1 MGRIDRALAWTPLAP
16 GQRDALFDLLGP
28 SLPAAVVALLVI
40 LGLVAA
46 AVPPLYRRW
55 VGAPARL
62 LEQARVLAAGE
73 VQRELEPSSGNA
85 DVRGLAQVIG
95 ELVRQ
100 RAQLR
105 GDIAAQVE
113 EASRNVE
120 QERSRLAALMSELT
134 QSVVVCNLDG
144 RILLYNNR
152 ARGQF
157 RTLSQTPTLADGAEL
172 IGLGTL
178 NLRRVRPQAGR
189 ARA

>member
-1 MGRIDRALAWTPLAP
+1 M
-16 GQRDALFDLLGP
+16 
-28 SLPAAVVALLVI
+28 VALLVI

-73 VQRELEPSSGNA
+73 AQRELEPGSGSA
-85 DVRGLAQVIG
+85 DVRGLAQVIDG
-95 ELVRQ
+95 LVRQ

-113 EASRNVE
+113 EASRNIE

-144 RILLYNNR
+144 RVLL
-152 ARGQF
+152 
-157 RTLSQTPTLADGAEL
+157 S
-172 IGLGTL
+172 
-178 NLRRVRPQAGR
+178 R
-189 ARA
+189 ARAVSNAVSDPRWLTALS